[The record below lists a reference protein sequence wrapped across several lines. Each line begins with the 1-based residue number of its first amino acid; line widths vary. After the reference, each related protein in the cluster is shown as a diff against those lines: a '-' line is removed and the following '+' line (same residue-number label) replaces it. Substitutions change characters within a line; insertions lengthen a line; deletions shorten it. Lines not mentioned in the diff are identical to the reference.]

1 MSVTQLAPV
10 PHVAG
15 TSPQEVADQITFA
28 ARSSFSLGMSLIS
41 RPRRQAMRAVYAFC
55 RVVDDIA
62 DGDPPADTMNQAEK
76 LALLADWR
84 VEIDRVFAGDPV
96 SSIGKALMD
105 PVARYDLPKAE
116 FIAMIEGM
124 EVDARGPVIAP
135 SFEEL
140 LQYTRRV
147 AGSVGCLSMRI
158 FGAHRGRVS
167 DRFALALAD
176 GIQLTNI
183 LRDVEEDASIGR
195 LYLPRDLLEE
205 FGLPADPMAAAAH
218 PELPAVC
225 AALGASA
232 RENYDLALD
241 LLAEHGRIS
250 TAPPRA
256 MMGVYRRYLDLMEAA
271 DWKRPAP
278 TQTKGQKLFHG
289 LKAVVAA

>member
-1 MSVTQLAPV
+1 MNQTQLAPV
-10 PHVAG
+10 PHIAG
-15 TSPQEVADQITFA
+15 TSPQAVADQITFA

-62 DGDPPADTMNQAEK
+62 DGDPPADTMDQGEK

-84 VEIDRVFAGDPV
+84 TEIDRVYDGDPV
-96 SSIGKALMD
+96 SSIGKALLE
-105 PVARYDLPKAE
+105 PVAQHDLPKTE

-124 EVDARGPVIAP
+124 EVDARGPVVAP
-135 SFEEL
+135 GFEEL
-140 LQYTRRV
+140 LEYTRRV

-158 FGAHRGRVS
+158 FGAHKGRVS
-167 DRFALALAD
+167 DKFALALAD

-183 LRDVEEDASIGR
+183 LRDVEEDAAIGR
-195 LYLPRDLLEE
+195 LYLPREVLEE
-205 FGLPADPMAAAAH
+205 YGLPLDPKAAAQH
-218 PELPAVC
+218 PDLPLAC
-225 AALGASA
+225 AALGATA

-241 LLAEHGRIS
+241 LLGEHGRVA

-256 MMGVYRRYLDLMEAA
+256 MMGVYRRYLDLMERAE
-271 DWKRPAP
+271 WKRPAP
-278 TQTKGQKLFHG
+278 TMTKGQKLRHG